1 MAEGIPQNRRE
12 SSAGRKGGVSVLP
25 VIIYAVMEALIL
37 AFLILLELRG
47 EKPVLQTALMYGSIV
62 LNTAAALV
70 FLMIRLFS
78 GRKTV
83 RVKAV
88 EALTEAAEQAQKVR
102 IRAVFRILFHG
113 LALLF
118 TLAADTVLVLLDRWY
133 FWGVL
138 LFCIVQTFYALVL
151 RGKTGVLI
159 VRIGCFLLVTA
170 ALFLL
175 HMAEPLTVASAYSI
189 TQLTINMALAWVRV
203 FRRKRTA
210 DSDRIGQKGAGTL
223 LAALGLSLFFLC
235 DVSVGIFNLNY
246 SIHGYTML
254 TRVSGFLMWVFYL
267 PSQVL
272 LVLSFWRRIW
282 DRKIGRTT

>member
-37 AFLILLELRG
+37 AFLIMLELRG

-70 FLMIRLFS
+70 FLMIRLVS
-78 GRKTV
+78 GRKIV

-88 EALTEAAEQAQKVR
+88 EALTEAAEQAQKAR
-102 IRAVFRILFHG
+102 IRTVFRILFHG

-175 HMAEPLTVASAYSI
+175 HMAEPLTVAS
-189 TQLTINMALAWVRV
+189 WVRV

>member
-37 AFLILLELRG
+37 AFLIMLELRG

-70 FLMIRLFS
+70 FLMIRLVS

-88 EALTEAAEQAQKVR
+88 EALTEAAEQAQQVR

-113 LALLF
+113 IALLF
-118 TLAADTVLVLLDRWY
+118 TLAADTALVLLD
-133 FWGVL
+133 
-138 LFCIVQTFYALVL
+138 
-151 RGKTGVLI
+151 
-159 VRIGCFLLVTA
+159 
-170 ALFLL
+170 
-175 HMAEPLTVASAYSI
+175 
-189 TQLTINMALAWVRV
+189 LTINMVLAWVRV

-210 DSDRIGQKGAGTL
+210 DSDRMGQKGAGTL

-272 LVLSFWRRIW
+272 LVLSFWRRLW